1 MTNSRTPFIAG
12 NWKMNL
18 DHMQASNLVQTV
30 GLDLKD
36 NKHDMD
42 AIEVAVFPP
51 ATHLRS
57 VQLVIQAE
65 QLDLKYG
72 GQDLSP
78 AADGAYTGDIGGN
91 MLKKLGCEYVLV
103 GHSERRQYHHETD
116 DIVNAK
122 SVQALAS
129 GLKPVICVGEGEEDR
144 KSGKYVDVILAQ
156 VTGAFKNISA
166 DDAATCVVAY
176 EPVWAIGTGAVAT
189 PQDAQEVCAAIR
201 AHLASLYSADL
212 ADGVRVLYGGSVK
225 AANVGG
231 LLAEEDIDGALV
243 GGASLDPDQFV
254 SICGG

>member
-1 MTNSRTPFIAG
+1 MTTKRIPFIAG

-36 NKHDMD
+36 NKHDMSSV
-42 AIEVAVFPP
+42 EVAVFPP

-116 DIVNAK
+116 EIVNAK
-122 SVQALAS
+122 AQQAIANKI
-129 GLKPVICVGEGEEDR
+129 KPVICVGEGEADR
-144 KSGKYVDVILAQ
+144 TSGKYLDVILAQ
-156 VTGAFKNISA
+156 VTGAFKDISA
-166 DDAATCVVAY
+166 EAAADCVVAY

-201 AHLASLYSADL
+201 QHVAGLYNAEL
-212 ADGVRVLYGGSVK
+212 ADGMRVLYGGSVK

-254 SICGG
+254 GICGV